1 MLSNK
6 QFFMIIVLGGIMYML
21 MNNKNIKVESEPFA
35 ETDTTTTTTDA
46 PAPVID
52 TTTAPAPVID
62 TTTAPVPVIDTTATA
77 PGTTTTVASAPMSSI
92 QSNLIDNK
100 LKTVLDNISVNG
112 YIYYGCYE
120 DKKAP
125 NRFLPTRINADE
137 KITIDDCSNLAKLS
151 NEKIFGFQN
160 ESNNKG
166 ECWVGNNKSFEDLN
180 KTFDKLNDKSYLP
193 SKSCRISTDK
203 NIPVGRSWSN
213 SIYMNIN

>member
-1 MLSNK
+1 MLTNK
-6 QFFMIIVLGGIMYML
+6 QFFIIIVLGGIMYMI

-35 ETDTTTTTTDA
+35 ETDAPNSNEMIA
-46 PAPVID
+46 PAP
-52 TTTAPAPVID
+52 TTDIYNAPAPTTDVIVSNISNVSN
-62 TTTAPVPVIDTTATA
+62 APA
-77 PGTTTTVASAPMSSI
+77 PNSLEQQSI
-92 QSNLIDNK
+92 QSNLVNNDK
-100 LKTVLDNISVNG
+100 LKSVLDNISVNG

-120 DKKAP
+120 DKRAP

-137 KITIDDCSNLAKLS
+137 KITINDCSNLAKLS

-180 KTFDKLNDKSYLP
+180 KTFEKLNDKSYLP

>member
-1 MLSNK
+1 MLTNK
-6 QFFMIIVLGGIMYML
+6 QFFIIIVLGGIMYML

-35 ETDTTTTTTDA
+35 ETDAPNSNEMIA
-46 PAPVID
+46 PAPTTDVI
-52 TTTAPAPVID
+52 APAP
-62 TTTAPVPVIDTTATA
+62 TTDISIAPA
-77 PGTTTTVASAPMSSI
+77 PNSLEQQSI
-92 QSNLIDNK
+92 QSNLVNNDK
-100 LKTVLDNISVNG
+100 LKSVLDNISVNG

-120 DKKAP
+120 DKRAP

-180 KTFDKLNDKSYLP
+180 KTFEKLNDKSYLP

>member
-1 MLSNK
+1 MLTNK
-6 QFFMIIVLGGIMYML
+6 QFFIIIVLGGIMYML

-35 ETDTTTTTTDA
+35 ETDAPNSNEMIA
-46 PAPVID
+46 PAPTTDVIVSNISD
-52 TTTAPAPVID
+52 ISNAPNASDNVIAPAPN
-62 TTTAPVPVIDTTATA
+62 VPN
-77 PGTTTTVASAPMSSI
+77 SLEQQSI
-92 QSNLIDNK
+92 QSNLVNNDK
-100 LKTVLDNISVNG
+100 LKSVLDNISVNG
-112 YIYYGCYE
+112 YIYYGCYK
-120 DKKAP
+120 DKRAP

-180 KTFDKLNDKSYLP
+180 KTFEKLNDKSYLP

>member
-1 MLSNK
+1 
-6 QFFMIIVLGGIMYML
+6 ML

-35 ETDTTTTTTDA
+35 ETDAPNSNEMIA
-46 PAPVID
+46 PAPTTDVIVSNISD
-52 TTTAPAPVID
+52 ISNAPNASDNVIAPAPN
-62 TTTAPVPVIDTTATA
+62 VPN
-77 PGTTTTVASAPMSSI
+77 SLEQQSI
-92 QSNLIDNK
+92 QSNLVNNDK
-100 LKTVLDNISVNG
+100 LKSVLDNISVNG
-112 YIYYGCYE
+112 YIYYGCYK
-120 DKKAP
+120 DKRAP

-180 KTFDKLNDKSYLP
+180 KTFEKLNDKSYLP